1 MVEGC
6 SRIWLEECNIIGSKC
21 LGLESIGIYIQR
33 QDPIQLA
40 IQVPENH
47 DTHWDVKI
55 VGNRCLRL
63 LVAIQLCRGI
73 QLNMGF
79 SVVVGAIWTCISIG
93 LRSLQNGQSSENH
106 CT

>member
-47 DTHWDVKI
+47 DTHWDVK
-55 VGNRCLRL
+55 
-63 LVAIQLCRGI
+63 
-73 QLNMGF
+73 M
-79 SVVVGAIWTCISIG
+79 
-93 LRSLQNGQSSENH
+93 
-106 CT
+106 